1 MTAPE
6 APTSWTA
13 EILSYWFD
21 ELNSDDWWTKNDAVD
36 SEIEERFLELWQDEK
51 SKTADAFLG
60 SPATALAAVILF
72 DQFPRNMFRDNADA
86 YATDHLA
93 QQIAERAV
101 ALELDEQLP
110 EEQRAFLYMPF
121 MHAEDLQ
128 LQTRSVALFT
138 RLGRNETYANEHRD
152 VIAEFGRFPHRNAVL
167 GRQTRA
173 DEQAAID
180 DGASW

>member
-1 MTAPE
+1 MTDFSSI
-6 APTSWTA
+6 TRF
-13 EILSYWFD
+13 WFE
-21 ELNSDDWWTKNDAVD
+21 ELDPKDWWIKSDALD
-36 SEIEERFLELWQDEK
+36 HQIEERFLELWQDEK

-60 SPATALAAVILF
+60 SPETALAAVILF
-72 DQFPRNMFRDNADA
+72 DQFPRNMFRDRADA

-101 ALELDEQLP
+101 DLELDEQLP

-180 DGASW
+180 NGASW